1 MGFAKNLGK
10 GFIRSAVNQV
20 GRDAGKVVSNQVYGD
35 AHSTPHRIVDN
46 KTIHNNEDNETSG
59 YIIKSHSTSGI
70 FIRILLAFLCNILG
84 GIVLLMYGIK
94 KKSKASF
101 ATVYKYES
109 VPTYEND
116 RRYKSGARYA
126 GDITVKKKYQ
136 MQADSDTE
144 QQNRRI
150 ADIYIWSG
158 VAIIAFSLV
167 AIIIAE

>member
-46 KTIHNNEDNETSG
+46 KTIHNNEDNETAE
-59 YIIKSHSTSGI
+59 YIESHSTFGI

-84 GIVLLMYGIK
+84 GVVLLIYGIK

-116 RRYKSGARYA
+116 RRYKSGVRYA

-144 QQNRRI
+144 QQNRRV

-167 AIIIAE
+167 AILIAG

>member
-20 GRDAGKVVSNQVYGD
+20 GRDAGKVISNQVYGD
-35 AHSTPHRIVDN
+35 AHSTPHRIVGN
-46 KTIHNNEDNETSG
+46 KTIHNNEDNERVE
-59 YIIKSHSTSGI
+59 YIKSHSTFGI

-84 GIVLLMYGIK
+84 GIVLLIYGIK

-116 RRYKSGARYA
+116 RRYKSGVRYA
-126 GDITVKKKYQ
+126 GDIIVKKKYQ
-136 MQADSDTE
+136 VQVDSATE

-158 VAIIAFSLV
+158 IAIIAFFLV
-167 AIIIAE
+167 AVLIAG

>member
-20 GRDAGKVVSNQVYGD
+20 GRDAGKVLSNQVYGD

-46 KTIHNNEDNETSG
+46 KTIPNNEDNETAE
-59 YIIKSHSTSGI
+59 YIKSHSTFGI
-70 FIRILLAFLCNILG
+70 FIRILLAFSCNILG
-84 GIVLLMYGIK
+84 GVVLLIYGIK

-101 ATVYKYES
+101 ATVYKYEN

-116 RRYKSGARYA
+116 RRYKSGVRYA

-136 MQADSDTE
+136 VQADSDTE
-144 QQNRRI
+144 QQNRRV

-167 AIIIAE
+167 AILIAG

>member
-46 KTIHNNEDNETSG
+46 KITPNKEDSETGG
-59 YIIKSHSTSGI
+59 YTESHSTFGI
-70 FIRILLAFLCNILG
+70 FIRILFAFLFNFAG
-84 GIVLLMYGIK
+84 GVVLLIYGIK
-94 KKSKASF
+94 KRSKASY

-116 RRYKSGARYA
+116 RRYKRGVRYS

-136 MQADSDTE
+136 VQADSDTE
-144 QQNRRI
+144 QQNRRV
-150 ADIYIWSG
+150 ADIYIWCG
-158 VAIIAFSLV
+158 VAIIAFSLA
-167 AIIIAE
+167 AIIVAG

>member
-20 GRDAGKVVSNQVYGD
+20 GRDAGKVISNQVYGD
-35 AHSTPHRIVDN
+35 AHSTPHRIVGN
-46 KTIHNNEDNETSG
+46 KTIHNNEDNERVE
-59 YIIKSHSTSGI
+59 YIKSHSTFGI

-84 GIVLLMYGIK
+84 GVVLLIYGIK

-109 VPTYEND
+109 VHTYEND
-116 RRYKSGARYA
+116 RRYKSGVRYA
-126 GDITVKKKYQ
+126 GDIIVKKKYQ
-136 MQADSDTE
+136 VQVDSDTE

-158 VAIIAFSLV
+158 VAIIAFFFV
-167 AIIIAE
+167 AVLIAG

>member
-46 KTIHNNEDNETSG
+46 KTIHNNEDNETAE
-59 YIIKSHSTSGI
+59 YIKSHSTFGI

-84 GIVLLMYGIK
+84 GVVLLIYGIK

-116 RRYKSGARYA
+116 RRYKSGVRYA

-144 QQNRRI
+144 QQNRRV

-167 AIIIAE
+167 AILIAG